1 MTAAP
6 EIEEAVDRI
15 GRGELV
21 AYPTE
26 TLFGLGAEAA
36 TPAAVERLR
45 AWKGRGED
53 QPLSLLISGVEALPA
68 LGVRLP
74 AAARRLAG
82 ALWPGPVTLVL
93 RCERAW
99 PPGVTRRS
107 DGALGVRCA
116 SHPVAA
122 ALARRLAE
130 RGIGPITA
138 TSLNRSGDAPAATL
152 EDAAR
157 LCAGPGGPW
166 LLEMP
171 GAPDPSG
178 APSTVVDATGETP
191 RVLREGAIS
200 RARIAALL
208 GAGEGA

>member
-1 MTAAP
+1 MTATPA
-6 EIEEAVDRI
+6 IEEAVDRI

-26 TLFGLGAEAA
+26 TLFGLGADAAAPEAIG
-36 TPAAVERLR
+36 RLR
-45 AWKGRGED
+45 AWKGRGEE
-53 QPLSLLISGVEALPA
+53 QPLSLLVPDVGALPA

-74 AAARRLAG
+74 EVARRLAG
-82 ALWPGPVTLVL
+82 ALWPGPVTLVV

-99 PPGVTRRS
+99 PTGVARRG
-107 DGALGVRCA
+107 DGAIGLRCA

-130 RGIGPITA
+130 LGIGPITA

-152 EDAAR
+152 EEAAR
-157 LCAGPGGPW
+157 LCSGPAAPW
-166 LLEMP
+166 LLEVS
-171 GAPDPSG
+171 GAPEPSG
-178 APSTVVDATGETP
+178 APSTVVDATGEPP

-208 GAGEGA
+208 GDEAGA